1 MITVQ
6 QVFDA
11 AIHMMDEQY
20 ELNGNTVTT
29 DTNEYKYRTISI
41 LNTVMPALY
50 PFSDTYNKEF
60 EHGRPMCP
68 MLALPESYKDPD
80 FEQMVPLDDTL
91 ASGVLPYALA
101 AHLLAAENA
110 ELSAWFLARY
120 TQVFADIRSKIPAEF
135 ESIPMPY
142 GAF

>member
-50 PFSDTYNKEF
+50 PIS
-60 EHGRPMCP
+60 
-68 MLALPESYKDPD
+68 
-80 FEQMVPLDDTL
+80 
-91 ASGVLPYALA
+91 
-101 AHLLAAENA
+101 
-110 ELSAWFLARY
+110 
-120 TQVFADIRSKIPAEF
+120 
-135 ESIPMPY
+135 
-142 GAF
+142 